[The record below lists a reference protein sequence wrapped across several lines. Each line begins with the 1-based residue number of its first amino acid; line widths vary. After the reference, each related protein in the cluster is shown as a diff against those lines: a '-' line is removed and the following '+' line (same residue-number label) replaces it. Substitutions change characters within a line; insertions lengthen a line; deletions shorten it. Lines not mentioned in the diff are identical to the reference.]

1 MIFPRRRN
9 RDGSRDHYGPSMTAC
24 RRAAGALTILF
35 VMIGGGTVRV
45 DAQSPAS
52 PRGVVQ
58 HEATIDSL
66 SVLVRSGAS
75 GAVRAKAALQLA
87 ETMRGLAS
95 DSDLLT
101 AFEKAVALGRSAPDS
116 ATLASALHSL
126 GLFYWS
132 RNHYDSG
139 LVHLEEAR
147 EVRQLTGDR
156 FGLGQELNSIGASY
170 YQLGIYEQA
179 LEAYLQ
185 ALDIRREVS
194 DTAGMAR
201 TLTNIGKTYH
211 DWGHLDRARRI
222 FEEAAVLASAAD
234 SGAILGYLRD
244 SQAMLYIDLRDYAR
258 AREYHAQS
266 LAAYTSQRHVTPADS
281 LSGWSLNTATAGLL
295 LIREGRPA
303 EAVVVLD
310 TLLAAGVRRGSVRGQ
325 ARANLYLGE
334 AHRALGDLPRARAA
348 FTRSLGF
355 ARPAR
360 QRMIALEALRHLA
373 EIEESTGNTGAAL
386 RYLRGHMMLRD
397 SLFSQ
402 TTAQRI
408 ATIDQRRQSEQEER
422 EIARLREN
430 GRIQTAVIAR
440 QRTIVTLVS
449 LVLLLAAALLGLAVY
464 YHRVERARSAEMAK
478 SNADLETVNL
488 QLRTALA
495 EVRTLTGLIPICA
508 SCKKVRDDQGYW
520 NSVESYISSHSDAT
534 FSHGICHA
542 CAVTLYGGE
551 LADEMLKSEEAD
563 AGQASPAASRVLPR

>member
-1 MIFPRRRN
+1 MSAYR
-9 RDGSRDHYGPSMTAC
+9 GAAC
-24 RRAAGALTILF
+24 ALAVIF
-35 VMIGGGTVRV
+35 VMIASGSVRLV
-45 DAQSPAS
+45 AQPSSP
-52 PRGVVQ
+52 PRSVGQ
-58 HEATIDSL
+58 SEATHDSL
-66 SVLVRSGAS
+66 LALVRSGSS

-87 ETMRGLAS
+87 ESMRSTAS
-95 DSDLLT
+95 DSDLLM
-101 AFEKAVALGRSAPDS
+101 AFEKAVALGRSTPDS
-116 ATLASALHSL
+116 ATLARALHSL

-179 LEAYLQ
+179 LDAYLQ
-185 ALDIRREVS
+185 ALDIRREVA

-211 DWGHLDRARRI
+211 DWGHHDRAKRI
-222 FEEAAVLASAAD
+222 FEEAAVLAAAAD

-266 LAAYTSQRHVTPADS
+266 LAAYTSHRHVTPADS

-303 EAVVVLD
+303 EAVVVLSD
-310 TLLAAGVRRGSVRGQ
+310 LLAAGVRRGSVRGQ

-334 AHRALGDLPRARAA
+334 AHRALGNLPRARAA

-373 EIEESTGNTGAAL
+373 EIEESSGNTGAAL
-386 RYLRGHMMLRD
+386 QYLRGHMVLRD

-402 TTAQRI
+402 ATAQRI
-408 ATIDQRRQSEQEER
+408 ATMDQRRQSQQEER

-430 GRIQTAVIAR
+430 ERIQAAVIAR

-449 LVLLLAAALLGLAVY
+449 LVLLLAAALLGFAVY
-464 YHRVERARSAEMAK
+464 YQRIERARTAEMTKA
-478 SNADLETVNL
+478 NADLEAVNL

-495 EVRTLTGLIPICA
+495 DVRTLTGLIPICA

-534 FSHGICHA
+534 FSHGICHS
-542 CAVTLYGGE
+542 CAVELYGNE
-551 LADEMLKSEEAD
+551 LASEMLKSQD
-563 AGQASPAASRVLPR
+563 AGVEPPVTADSPAARL